1 MSFWGRREGERLQA
15 KLNRL
20 IQVSIEQSIK
30 KMLLEGE
37 QVVDLLR
44 EITGNF
50 TMQIKLNCKNLP
62 LDV

>member
-50 TMQIKLNCKNLP
+50 TMQIKLDSKNLP
-62 LDV
+62 